1 MSYEPTIIYNEEGVA
16 SVTERGRELG
26 VTVEWVP
33 NARNSGGTYADDG
46 IDYPTRLVYHEIQGS
61 ANPSVIAE
69 HSYPPHTWYKPQQR
83 ILYQTVSLSRSAF
96 ALYQDRN
103 APYRT
108 NKARAIQVEL
118 EGYSDFVANE
128 PNQWLENIAED
139 VLIPKCTW
147 AHNYS
152 PGGPIDLLNLP
163 APWRVPGSAYTDA
176 PQRFEPTQW
185 AKFNG
190 VCAHANVPMGDDHWD
205 TGAMDI
211 WRISQHAALLIA
223 GLLEEDK
230 PPTQEIK
237 PVPLYFLQVKNIAN
251 PYHGAYY
258 PIFEGGMYRDDYGW
272 DEINGLTVSMKIPV
286 IVVDAPP
293 SQDRKMP

>member
-16 SVTERGRELG
+16 SVTERGRQLG
-26 VTVEWVP
+26 VSVEWVP
-33 NARNSGGTYADDG
+33 NNRNSGGTYADDG
-46 IDYPTRLVYHEIQGS
+46 IDYPWRLVYHEIQGGT
-61 ANPSVIAE
+61 NPGVIGS
-69 HSYPPHTWYKPQQR
+69 HPYPPHIWYSADRR
-83 ILYQTVSLSRSAF
+83 ILFQTVPLARSAF
-96 ALYQDRN
+96 ALYQAST

-128 PNQWLENIAED
+128 PMRWLDNIAED
-139 VLIPKCTW
+139 VLIPVAQWVATQ
-147 AHNYS
+147 
-152 PGGPIDLLNLP
+152 GGSLDILNLP
-163 APWRVPGSAYTDA
+163 EPWQVPGSAYTDA

-223 GLLEEDK
+223 GLLEEK
-230 PPTQEIK
+230 EIKEIK
-237 PVPLYFLQVKNIAN
+237 PVPLYFVQVNKGTIFA
-251 PYHGAYY
+251 
-258 PIFEGGMYRDDYGW
+258 IFEGGMWRDDYHW
-272 DEINGLTVSMKIPV
+272 DEINTLITHMGVKMFPV
-286 IVVDAPP
+286 DNYPAHT
-293 SQDRKMP
+293 RRMP